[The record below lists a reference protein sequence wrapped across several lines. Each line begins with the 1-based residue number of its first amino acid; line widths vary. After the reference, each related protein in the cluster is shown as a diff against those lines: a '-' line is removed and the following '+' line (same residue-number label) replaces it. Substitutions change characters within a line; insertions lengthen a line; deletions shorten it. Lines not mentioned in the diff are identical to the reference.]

1 MHFHVVYK
9 EMAKS
14 NSSNKTPQEQYSQLI
29 NHFETLRE
37 AALVKIASREEGDFE
52 PGSLNWWSG
61 KIKMII
67 THASEIEDKFMRGRY
82 VLKTFDDHDST
93 QAIGKSIK
101 QTAKKNLEEIIRIAG
116 RMYYQFCIDL
126 DEAKTKGKR

>member
-14 NSSNKTPQEQYSQLI
+14 NSSKKTPQEQYSQLI

-67 THASEIEDKFMRGRY
+67 THASEIEDKFTRGRY
-82 VLKTFDDHDST
+82 ALKTFSDDEST
-93 QAIGKSIK
+93 QAIGNSIK
-101 QTAKKNLEEIIRIAG
+101 ATARKNLEEIIKISA
-116 RMYYQFCIDL
+116 RMYYQFCLDL
-126 DEAKTKGKR
+126 DGIKTKGKR